1 MTLFTVWI
9 KQNVIRVIKTI
20 FKKNIYIDTFIVI
33 AVIPPFFFYL
43 SSVYRARVICM
54 CDVRRLHYRQII
66 HTLFYSLDCMIL
78 FKLIFP
84 LKLRL
89 P

>member
-20 FKKNIYIDTFIVI
+20 FKKIYTFIVI
-33 AVIPPFFFYL
+33 AVIPFFLVYL

-54 CDVRRLHYRQII
+54 CDVIRLHYRYII
-66 HTLFYSLDCMIL
+66 HTLFYILDCMIL

-84 LKLRL
+84 LKLCL